1 MMISMKN
8 RGLGI
13 FSLTSEDYYRIFENM
28 QEGITV
34 YRIVYD
40 RNGNV
45 VDLIIKYANPASST
59 SRMFIN
65 KNFMG
70 KSITKIY
77 GSNAVSSLIREVN
90 EIVSTGEIK
99 KYETYSP
106 TIDSYFSFSA
116 FSPAKNLYVT
126 LTTDIT
132 EQKRAEKY
140 LRNAHDE
147 LEIKVQE
154 RTSELSATLQE
165 KELLLREI
173 HHRVKN
179 NLQIISS
186 LLNLQIPYIKDE
198 QSIEF
203 FKESQNRVRSIS
215 MVHEKLYQSKNL
227 DKIDFGNYI
236 SNIVTNLF
244 QTYDVNQNIIG
255 YDLDL
260 DNMELNIETSIPCGL
275 IITEIITNSIK
286 HAFPTMIGC
295 GSVNS
300 KVGSLMTENSEF
312 GNKDLQISDL
322 WPKNEIHHSQQKQDY
337 DSKTKGNCISEISK
351 SPVLRTY
358 GFEGLTV
365 PDTENYRSKNEKGK
379 IWIKLYSNNEKITLI
394 IKDNG
399 IGFPANL
406 DFKNTE
412 SLGLQLVNLLI
423 NQIDGSMELNRENGT
438 EFRIEFE
445 ELKYRERI

>member
-1 MMISMKN
+1 MIFMKN
-8 RGLGI
+8 TGLDI
-13 FSLTSEDYYRIFENM
+13 FSLTSEDYYTIFENM

-59 SRMFIN
+59 SRVFIN
-65 KNFMG
+65 KNFRG
-70 KSITKIY
+70 KSITKLY
-77 GSNAVSSLIREVN
+77 GSNAVSSLIMEVN
-90 EIVSTGEIK
+90 EIVSTGKIK

-116 FSPAKNLYVT
+116 FAPASDLYVT

-132 EQKRAEKY
+132 EQKKAEQY

-147 LEIKVQE
+147 LEVKVQE
-154 RTSELSATLQE
+154 RTSELLATLQE

-203 FKESQNRVRSIS
+203 FKESQNRVKSIS

-227 DKIDFGNYI
+227 DKIDFGSYI

-244 QTYDVNQNIIG
+244 QTYDVNQNLIE

-260 DNMELNIETSIPCGL
+260 DSIELNIETSIPCGL
-275 IITEIITNSIK
+275 IITELVTNSIK
-286 HAFPTMIGC
+286 HAFPTAYGPC
-295 GSVNS
+295 SESNVS
-300 KVGSLMTENSEF
+300 TTERGES
-312 GNKDLQISDL
+312 GNGGLQISDS
-322 WPKNEIHHSQQKQDY
+322 WSKNENQQLQQKQDY
-337 DSKTKGNCISEISK
+337 SFKAKGNCISEVSK

-358 GFEGLTV
+358 GFEGFTV
-365 PDTENYRSKNEKGK
+365 LDTEKNEKSK
-379 IWIKLYSNNEKITLI
+379 IWVKLYSDNGKFCII

-399 IGFPANL
+399 IGFPEGL
-406 DFKNTE
+406 SFKNTE

-423 NQIDGSMELNRENGT
+423 NQVDGYIELNSETGT

>member
-1 MMISMKN
+1 MKN
-8 RGLGI
+8 TGLDI
-13 FSLTSEDYYRIFENM
+13 FSLTSEDYYTIFENM

-59 SRMFIN
+59 SRVFLN
-65 KNFMG
+65 KKFSG
-70 KSITKIY
+70 KSITKLY
-77 GSNAVSSLIREVN
+77 GSNAVSSLITEVN
-90 EIVSTGEIK
+90 EIVSTGKIK

-106 TIDSYFSFSA
+106 IIDSYFSISA
-116 FSPAKNLYVT
+116 FSPAENLYVT

-132 EQKRAEKY
+132 EQKKAEKY
-140 LRNAHDE
+140 LRNAHDN
-147 LEIKVQE
+147 LEIKVRE
-154 RTSELSATLQE
+154 RTSELLTTLQE

-203 FKESQNRVRSIS
+203 FKESQNRVKSIS

-236 SNIVTNLF
+236 SNIITNLF
-244 QTYDVNQNIIG
+244 QTYDVTQNIIE

-260 DNMELNIETSIPCGL
+260 DDIKLNIETSIPCGL
-275 IITEIITNSIK
+275 IITELITNSIK
-286 HAFPTMIGC
+286 HAFPANVVHG
-295 GSVNS
+295 
-300 KVGSLMTENSEF
+300 
-312 GNKDLQISDL
+312 
-322 WPKNEIHHSQQKQDY
+322 PA
-337 DSKTKGNCISEISK
+337 
-351 SPVLRTY
+351 
-358 GFEGLTV
+358 
-365 PDTENYRSKNEKGK
+365 NEKFSSLATNGSGSSNEKSK
-379 IWIKLYSNNEKITLI
+379 IWVKLYPENGKFTLI

-399 IGFPANL
+399 IGLPEDLN
-406 DFKNTE
+406 FKNTK

-423 NQIDGSMELNRENGT
+423 NQVDGSIELNLKNGT
-438 EFRIEFE
+438 EFRMEFE
-445 ELKYRERI
+445 ELEYRERI

>member
-1 MMISMKN
+1 MIFMKN
-8 RGLGI
+8 TGLDI
-13 FSLTSEDYYRIFENM
+13 FSLTSEDYYTIFENM

-65 KNFMG
+65 KNFRG
-70 KSITKIY
+70 KSITKLY
-77 GSNAVSSLIREVN
+77 GSNAVSSLIKEVN
-90 EIVSTGEIK
+90 EIVSTGKIK

-126 LTTDIT
+126 LTTDIS
-132 EQKRAEKY
+132 EQKRAEQY
-140 LRNAHDE
+140 LRNAHDD

-154 RTSELSATLQE
+154 RTSELLATLQE

-203 FKESQNRVRSIS
+203 LKESQNRVKSIS

-227 DKIDFGNYI
+227 DQINFGSYI

-244 QTYDVNQNIIG
+244 QTYDVNPGMIEYNLNLSNI
-255 YDLDL
+255 
-260 DNMELNIETSIPCGL
+260 ELNIETSIPCGL
-275 IITEIITNSIK
+275 IITELITNSIK
-286 HAFPTMIGC
+286 HAFPDGDEQAKKYKIW
-295 GSVNS
+295 V
-300 KVGSLMTENSEF
+300 KLYPE
-312 GNKDLQISDL
+312 
-322 WPKNEIHHSQQKQDY
+322 
-337 DSKTKGNCISEISK
+337 
-351 SPVLRTY
+351 
-358 GFEGLTV
+358 
-365 PDTENYRSKNEKGK
+365 NEKF
-379 IWIKLYSNNEKITLI
+379 TLK

-399 IGFPANL
+399 IGFPEDL
-406 DFKNTE
+406 DFKNTN
-412 SLGLQLVNLLI
+412 SLGLQLVSMLI
-423 NQIDGSMELNRENGT
+423 NQVDGSIELNRENGT
-438 EFRIEFE
+438 EFKIEFK

>member
-1 MMISMKN
+1 MKN
-8 RGLGI
+8 TGLDI
-13 FSLTSEDYYRIFENM
+13 FSLTSEDYYTIFENM

-59 SRMFIN
+59 SRVFLN
-65 KNFMG
+65 KKFSG
-70 KSITKIY
+70 KSITKLY
-77 GSNAVSSLIREVN
+77 GSNPVSSLITEVN
-90 EIVSTGEIK
+90 EIVATGKIK

-106 TIDSYFSFSA
+106 TIDSYFSISA

-132 EQKRAEKY
+132 EQKKAEKY
-140 LRNAHDE
+140 LINAHDD

-154 RTSELSATLQE
+154 RTSELLATLQE

-198 QSIEF
+198 QAIEF
-203 FKESQNRVRSIS
+203 FKESQNRVKSIS
-215 MVHEKLYQSKNL
+215 MVHEKLYQSKSL
-227 DKIDFGNYI
+227 DKIEFKDYI

-244 QTYDVNQNIIG
+244 QTYDVDQDTIE
-255 YDLDL
+255 YKPSL
-260 DNMELNIETSIPCGL
+260 DNIKLNIETSIPCGL
-275 IITEIITNSIK
+275 IITELITNSIK
-286 HAFPTMIGC
+286 HAFPAT
-295 GSVNS
+295 
-300 KVGSLMTENSEF
+300 
-312 GNKDLQISDL
+312 
-322 WPKNEIHHSQQKQDY
+322 
-337 DSKTKGNCISEISK
+337 
-351 SPVLRTY
+351 
-358 GFEGLTV
+358 EGLGPSNKKFTSL
-365 PDTENYRSKNEKGK
+365 NGKKGK
-379 IWIKLYSNNEKITLI
+379 IWVKLHSNDKKFNLI

-399 IGFPANL
+399 IGLPEGL

-412 SLGLQLVNLLI
+412 SLGLQLVDLLV
-423 NQIDGSMELNRENGT
+423 NQVDGVIELNQENGT
-438 EFRIEFE
+438 EFKIEFE
-445 ELKYRERI
+445 ELKYKERI

>member
-1 MMISMKN
+1 MIFMKN
-8 RGLGI
+8 TGLDI
-13 FSLTSEDYYRIFENM
+13 FSLTSEDYYTIFENM

-59 SRMFIN
+59 SRVFIN
-65 KNFMG
+65 KNFRG
-70 KSITKIY
+70 KSITKLY
-77 GSNAVSSLIREVN
+77 GTNVVSSLISEVN

-116 FSPAKNLYVT
+116 FAPADDLYVT

-132 EQKRAEKY
+132 EQKKAEQY
-140 LRNAHDE
+140 LRSAHDE
-147 LEIKVQE
+147 MEVKVQE
-154 RTSELSATLQE
+154 RTSELLATIQE

-198 QSIEF
+198 QAVEF
-203 FKESQNRVRSIS
+203 FKESQNRVKSIS

-227 DKIDFGNYI
+227 DKIDFGSYI

-244 QTYDVNQNIIG
+244 QTYDINPNLIE
-255 YDLDL
+255 YELNLDSI
-260 DNMELNIETSIPCGL
+260 ELNIETSIPCGL
-275 IITEIITNSIK
+275 IITELITNSIK
-286 HAFPTMIGC
+286 HAFPNN
-295 GSVNS
+295 SVCKSDLDSNFS
-300 KVGSLMTENSEF
+300 TENTEF
-312 GNKDLQISDL
+312 ENKSLQISDPL
-322 WPKNEIHHSQQKQDY
+322 SKNEIHHLQQKQDY
-337 DSKTKGNCISEISK
+337 NSQTTGNCVSGVSK
-351 SPVLRTY
+351 APVLRTY
-358 GFEGLTV
+358 GFEGFTV
-365 PDTENYRSKNEKGK
+365 LDTEKNEKDK
-379 IWIKLYSNNEKITLI
+379 IWVELYSDNGKFTLI
-394 IKDNG
+394 VKDNG
-399 IGFPANL
+399 IGFPGDLN
-406 DFKNTE
+406 FKNTE

-423 NQIDGSMELNRENGT
+423 TQVDGSIELNLKNGT

-445 ELKYRERI
+445 ELEYRERI

>member
-1 MMISMKN
+1 MKN
-8 RGLGI
+8 TGLDI
-13 FSLTSEDYYRIFENM
+13 FSLTSEDYYTIFENM

-59 SRMFIN
+59 SRVFIN
-65 KNFMG
+65 KNFRG
-70 KSITKIY
+70 KSITKLY
-77 GSNAVSSLIREVN
+77 GSNAVSSLIMEVN
-90 EIVSTGEIK
+90 EIVSTGKIK

-116 FSPAKNLYVT
+116 FAPANDLYVT

-132 EQKRAEKY
+132 EQKKAEQY

-147 LEIKVQE
+147 LEVKVQE
-154 RTSELSATLQE
+154 RTSELLATLQE

-198 QSIEF
+198 QAVEF
-203 FKESQNRVRSIS
+203 FKESQNRVKSIS

-227 DKIDFGNYI
+227 DKIDFGSYI

-244 QTYDVNQNIIG
+244 QTYDVNQNLIE
-255 YDLDL
+255 YELNLDSI
-260 DNMELNIETSIPCGL
+260 ELNIETSIPCGL
-275 IITEIITNSIK
+275 IITELVTNSIK
-286 HAFPTMIGC
+286 HAFPTAYGPC
-295 GSVNS
+295 SESTVS
-300 KVGSLMTENSEF
+300 TTEKSEF
-312 GNKDLQISDL
+312 GNDGLQISDL
-322 WPKNEIHHSQQKQDY
+322 WSKNENQQLQQKQDY
-337 DSKTKGNCISEISK
+337 SFKAKGNCISEVSK

-358 GFEGLTV
+358 GFEGFTV
-365 PDTENYRSKNEKGK
+365 LDTEKNEKSK
-379 IWIKLYSNNEKITLI
+379 IWVKLYSDNGKFCII

-399 IGFPANL
+399 IGFPEGL
-406 DFKNTE
+406 SFKNTE

-423 NQIDGSMELNRENGT
+423 NQVDGSIELNQENGT